1 MANIIGTKDNDLA
14 FLGTPKNDTITGLA
28 VRTTCKGWRERC
40 PGRRRLLG
48 TTTDPG
54 NTVIDLGLVN
64 GGEARIDVLTAED
77 VADRSSGDFL
87 FA

>member
-14 FLGTPKNDTITGLA
+14 FLGTPKNDTITGLGGA
-28 VRTTCKGWRERC
+28 DHLQGLE
-40 PGRRRLLG
+40 GNDALDGLLG

-54 NTVIDLGLVN
+54 NTVIDLGLAN
-64 GGEARIDVLTAED
+64 GGEARFDVLTVED

>member
-1 MANIIGTKDNDLA
+1 
-14 FLGTPKNDTITGLA
+14 
-28 VRTTCKGWRERC
+28 
-40 PGRRRLLG
+40 LG

>member
-1 MANIIGTKDNDLA
+1 
-14 FLGTPKNDTITGLA
+14 
-28 VRTTCKGWRERC
+28 
-40 PGRRRLLG
+40 LG

-54 NTVIDLGLVN
+54 NTVIDLGLAN